1 MEDRGSNEIEQRIE
15 DEGKRI
21 SRGGHRISQGVR
33 VDITRRGRGGAG
45 GAGVQKPVKTIEDVR
60 NRNTAWKTFNLQF
73 DHYKHTNFC
82 NRLENA
88 LIDLQ

>member
-21 SRGGHRISQGVR
+21 SRGGHRISQGGHNKEGE
-33 VDITRRGRGGAG
+33 GRG

-60 NRNTAWKTFNLQF
+60 NRNTAGKLLIYNLTTISILISVTGLKTL
-73 DHYKHTNFC
+73 
-82 NRLENA
+82 L
-88 LIDLQ
+88 

>member
-21 SRGGHRISQGVR
+21 SRGGHRNSQG
-33 VDITRRGRGGAG
+33 GHNKEGEGWG